1 MSFEFP
7 KPSIT
12 SRLSGDVKSSPGLK
26 SKTIFQFLL
35 VRNNILQ
42 KALNPKML
50 SDSCVVSVPEIPCRT
65 SEQFRHGDS
74 SGAAAAL
81 P

>member
-1 MSFEFP
+1 MSFDFP

-12 SRLSGDVKSSPGLK
+12 SILSGDVKSLPGLK
-26 SKTIFQFLL
+26 AKPCSGFFL

-50 SDSCVVSVPEIPCRT
+50 SNSCFVSVPDIPRRT